1 LAGDGANRR
10 SKQTVVLDFETR
22 FPSPA
27 TAPAE
32 GLATR
37 ASRLPRPE
45 DSLARMGQLPHTPRR
60 GGRRFSVGRGSSCWG
75 RSTDARPG
83 GVLVHCTIGRDHA
96 GLVTLLLLPLA
107 SVAPADIADDWE
119 LSNPRLEPLR
129 AGSSAPAEALARRNL
144 TAARSSQPR
153 SRRSTWR
160 PRSGPVGSA
169 IAGCEPFG
177 SGCWSLP
184 VLGPGVV
191 LEPQGAVLVDGQ
203 GMGSLSSP
211 RKRPWPS
218 AWRQANS
225 HLVPWWCRTRP
236 A

>member
-1 LAGDGANRR
+1 LEQ
-10 SKQTVVLDFETR
+10 K
-22 FPSPA
+22 
-27 TAPAE
+27 
-32 GLATR
+32 
-37 ASRLPRPE
+37 PE
-45 DSLARMGQLPHTPRR
+45 RCAAA
-60 GGRRFSVGRGSSCWG
+60 VAAVA
-75 RSTDARPG
+75 DARPG

-225 HLVPWWCRTRP
+225 HQVLWWCRTRP